1 MTLFRSQISD
11 YGMPSFLAGQDSK
24 DQDVVDTYRSEYSVA
39 LLNNTVEAGVLVM
52 KTTDSKGIELYFTV
66 QGL

>member
-1 MTLFRSQISD
+1 
-11 YGMPSFLAGQDSK
+11 MPSFLAGQDSK